1 MKKFNWKKSAATLM
15 CMVCVLPCSAAGV
28 NTDAAITAGAGS
40 FADPA
45 LSGGQKNK
53 PIPFKVSALLLSGL
67 ILFRKGDKSSGSLLS
82 LF

>member
-15 CMVCVLPCSAAGV
+15 CMVCVLPCSASGV

-45 LSGGQKNK
+45 LSGGQKK
-53 PIPFKVSALLLSGL
+53 
-67 ILFRKGDKSSGSLLS
+67 
-82 LF
+82 